1 MLFKKFW
8 MSLDANQTIYGSI
21 KVVSSTIDQWNNGC
35 KIMIKKCIQ
44 HIMKENLLLLKDWLE
59 SYKITKSEQNYK
71 YMTPTSKNV
80 YIDQSP
86 EIVNEYN
93 NRYHKTIKMKFDD
106 VKLNI
111 YIDLMRKIM
120 IKILNLKL
128 VTMQEYWHIKTF

>member
-1 MLFKKFW
+1 
-8 MSLDANQTIYGSI
+8 
-21 KVVSSTIDQWNNGC
+21 
-35 KIMIKKCIQ
+35 
-44 HIMKENLLLLKDWLE
+44 
-59 SYKITKSEQNYK
+59 
-71 YMTPTSKNV
+71 MTPTSKNV
-80 YIDQSP
+80 YIDRSP

-128 VTMQEYWHIKTF
+128 VTMQEY